1 MPVDAER
8 LLIAALEASAE
19 PFLLWGPDG
28 RVLAASRLLA
38 GPLGL
43 DPSQLVGADERAVAA
58 QLTTRGWQ
66 DGPGKLLRTET
77 GQEVA
82 RRVQPLPGGG
92 RLELFH
98 DVEVDRADARRR
110 EELLGIAIHDLR
122 APLAN
127 VRSYAGLLLS
137 GKLPDLEP
145 RVRRSA
151 EVIARNADRALRLLQ
166 MFFDAHRIETGELD
180 IDHSPV
186 PLGPLVQEL
195 LSARRGPAAEKGVEL
210 VLRAPASMPT
220 VTGDRERLGGALGAL
235 VDLATARSPSGRPVE
250 LACEQRPRDVLFEV
264 ADHGPALSEAELRD
278 AFDRDAQALRERRLG
293 AGFACAVAGAIAR
306 VHGGDAGVR
315 SVPERT
321 VHWLS
326 LPL

>member
-1 MPVDAER
+1 MT
-8 LLIAALEASAE
+8 AALESVSE
-19 PFLLWGPDG
+19 PFLVWGPDG
-28 RVLAASRLLA
+28 RVLAASRRLA

-43 DPSQLVGADERAVAA
+43 EPSQLVGSDERAVAA
-58 QLTTRGWQ
+58 QLSTRGWQ
-66 DGPGKLLRTET
+66 GGPHGLLRTDS
-77 GQEVA
+77 GQEMQ
-82 RRVQPLPGGG
+82 RRVQALPGGA
-92 RLELFH
+92 RLEVFH
-98 DVEVDRADARRR
+98 DVEADRAGARRR

-137 GKLPDLEP
+137 GKLPDLDP

-180 IDHSPV
+180 IDHVPV
-186 PLGPLVQEL
+186 DLGPLVQEL
-195 LSARRGPAAEKGVEL
+195 IAARRGPAAEKGVEIDL
-210 VLRAPASMPT
+210 LAPPTLPT
-220 VTGDRERLGGALGAL
+220 VVGDRDRMVGAIGSLL
-235 VDLATARSPSGRPVE
+235 DLATARSPAGQHVALS
-250 LACEQRPRDVLFEV
+250 AEQRGRDIVLEV
-264 ADHGPALSEAELRD
+264 ADRGPALTETELRD

-315 SVPERT
+315 STTERT
-321 VHWLS
+321 VYWLS
-326 LPL
+326 LPLDSQAARSP